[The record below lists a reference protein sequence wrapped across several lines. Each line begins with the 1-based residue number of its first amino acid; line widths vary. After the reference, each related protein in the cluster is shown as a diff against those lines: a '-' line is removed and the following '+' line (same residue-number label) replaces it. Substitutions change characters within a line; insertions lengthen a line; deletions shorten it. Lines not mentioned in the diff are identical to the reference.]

1 MANEN
6 ENTYN
11 LRQSSTTVDYSYQ
24 REGGKGGFDP
34 NYNTN
39 ITVNQ
44 TTYSVMDE
52 WLKIMSKYFNLDL
65 DRIRKHGETLND
77 SEISLLKA
85 GLFGY
90 INETMSAEVKNAVAH
105 RNTLYEE
112 YFINSA
118 SFPESIYKFAKA
130 YNVDISTAK
139 PAHMI
144 ATMAIRKTDIINSP
158 LKKEVVEDQYIKNST
173 LKTYR
178 IRLDRHNEFNV
189 GKFKFM
195 VPYDIIITIKQI
207 SPKEYAITANYDYN
221 DNLYRLSDYTNKE
234 IKVYQD
240 IVNGENYVYLSLD
253 LYQVR
258 SNTNVFNIAN
268 TDDIDGMFYTIDHQ
282 DQIAGFNVKYTVR
295 DKTYYI
301 KPYFN
306 NTFTPENREEKFCYY
321 TFVDDNKLQISFSNM
336 IGTFKPE
343 LGSTLEIEV
352 LSTKGEEGNFNFIDR
367 IEYSIN
373 NTDVTNFY
381 VMLTD
386 VRAETS
392 SAGGRNKLTLSEE
405 KSKIINKMTT
415 RDNLIMNKDLEHYF
429 QNVNTQSTYNG
440 SQITFMKK
448 RDDMLLRIYNAFLLM
463 RDNEG
468 NLLPTTTAP
477 RVDFPVQWFTDNN
490 TSNLGEGYYVI
501 PEHTIFRYNTTNKKY
516 EVVEN
521 GYDDN
526 LQNEISNDKDN
537 MIYVN
542 PFLIRI
548 DTNPILNA
556 YYYKLDINET
566 FAMNYT
572 YKNSN
577 IITNLL
583 VNQMSIEKST
593 DFKEDLNSDT
603 YTVKLNL
610 NTNEAIQDVDKKI
623 KIRGVL
629 LSKRTGKKYGYF
641 EFNRESSEKENIKG
655 NESSVYKAHLS
666 TNRSFQKGNLALTH
680 SLYNVDGEMQKE
692 VFIEEDCIIKIGIL
706 YYDADEKYRGND
718 SLNAE
723 NSIFADAFPQDL
735 QGQSTENIT
744 NYVLAT
750 SVTTANTVRL
760 YQNLTEIMSSTVSR
774 IKKGEDDT
782 TPLNQRDFGVEMIP
796 LVGIDYFADQANNQY
811 VYELLG
817 SYIQILRDAIP
828 KLENSTKVD
837 LKFYN
842 TRGPSK
848 YFYLDTDIRNDN
860 AEKISLN
867 RTDILLD
874 FTIHVYRDVQI
885 NDASDADIKK
895 FIAGFV
901 EACNDEGLLPISN
914 LMRLLEQK
922 FNIIRYI
929 EYNGVTG
936 RSADSA
942 ITNTRYQKVMRDNI
956 DLRRMTKEE
965 VIAYV
970 PEYINVK
977 KQLVDHSVEV
987 IDPNNNGKKIEKSIG
1002 SQYSDIVSITY
1013 QADY

>member
-1 MANEN
+1 
-6 ENTYN
+6 
-11 LRQSSTTVDYSYQ
+11 
-24 REGGKGGFDP
+24 
-34 NYNTN
+34 
-39 ITVNQ
+39 
-44 TTYSVMDE
+44 
-52 WLKIMSKYFNLDL
+52 
-65 DRIRKHGETLND
+65 
-77 SEISLLKA
+77 
-85 GLFGY
+85 
-90 INETMSAEVKNAVAH
+90 
-105 RNTLYEE
+105 
-112 YFINSA
+112 
-118 SFPESIYKFAKA
+118 
-130 YNVDISTAK
+130 
-139 PAHMI
+139 
-144 ATMAIRKTDIINSP
+144 
-158 LKKEVVEDQYIKNST
+158 
-173 LKTYR
+173 
-178 IRLDRHNEFNV
+178 
-189 GKFKFM
+189 
-195 VPYDIIITIKQI
+195 
-207 SPKEYAITANYDYN
+207 
-221 DNLYRLSDYTNKE
+221 
-234 IKVYQD
+234 
-240 IVNGENYVYLSLD
+240 
-253 LYQVR
+253 
-258 SNTNVFNIAN
+258 
-268 TDDIDGMFYTIDHQ
+268 
-282 DQIAGFNVKYTVR
+282 
-295 DKTYYI
+295 
-301 KPYFN
+301 
-306 NTFTPENREEKFCYY
+306 
-321 TFVDDNKLQISFSNM
+321 M

-392 SAGGRNKLTLSEE
+392 SAGGRNKLTLAEE

-593 DFKEDLNSDT
+593 NFKEDLNSDT

-774 IKKGEDDT
+774 IKKGEEDT

-796 LVGIDYFADQANNQY
+796 LVGIDYFADQSNNQY

-837 LKFYN
+837 LSSIILEDHLN
-842 TRGPSK
+842 TS
-848 YFYLDTDIRNDN
+848 T
-860 AEKISLN
+860 
-867 RTDILLD
+867 
-874 FTIHVYRDVQI
+874 
-885 NDASDADIKK
+885 
-895 FIAGFV
+895 
-901 EACNDEGLLPISN
+901 
-914 LMRLLEQK
+914 
-922 FNIIRYI
+922 
-929 EYNGVTG
+929 
-936 RSADSA
+936 
-942 ITNTRYQKVMRDNI
+942 
-956 DLRRMTKEE
+956 
-965 VIAYV
+965 
-970 PEYINVK
+970 
-977 KQLVDHSVEV
+977 
-987 IDPNNNGKKIEKSIG
+987 
-1002 SQYSDIVSITY
+1002 
-1013 QADY
+1013 

>member
-1 MANEN
+1 MANQEKN
-6 ENTYN
+6 QYN
-11 LRQSSTTVDYSYQ
+11 LRQSSTKYDYSYQ

-34 NYNTN
+34 EYNTN
-39 ITVNQ
+39 IVVNE

-65 DRIRKHGETLND
+65 ERIRKQGEKLND
-77 SEISLLKA
+77 SEVSLLKA

-130 YNVDISTAK
+130 YNVDISVAK
-139 PAHMI
+139 PSHMI

-158 LKKEVVEDQYIKNST
+158 LRKEVIEDQYIKNST
-173 LKTYR
+173 LKTYK

-195 VPYDIIITIKQI
+195 VPYDIIITVKQI

-221 DNLYRLSDYTNKE
+221 ENLYKLGEYTTRE

-240 IVNGENYVYLSLD
+240 IFNGENYVYLALD

-258 SNTNVFNIAN
+258 SNTNTFTISNN
-268 TDDIDGMFYTIDHQ
+268 DDIDGMFYTIDHQ
-282 DQIAGFNVKYTVR
+282 DQIAGFNVKYTIR
-295 DKTYYI
+295 DKTYYL
-301 KPYFN
+301 KTYFN
-306 NTFTPENREEKFCYY
+306 NTFTPEDHDEKFCYY

-336 IGTFKPE
+336 IGAFKPE

-352 LSTKGEEGNFNFIDR
+352 LSTKGEEGNFNFIDK
-367 IEYSIN
+367 IEYNIN
-373 NTDVTNFY
+373 NADITNFY
-381 VMLTD
+381 VMLTS
-386 VRAETS
+386 VKAETS
-392 SAGGRNKLTLSEE
+392 AAGGRDKLDISAE
-405 KSKIINKMTT
+405 KDRIINKMTT
-415 RDNLIMNKDLEHYF
+415 RDNLIMGKDLDNYF
-429 QNVNTQSTYNG
+429 KNVNSQSTFNG

-463 RDNEG
+463 KDNDD

-477 RVDFPVQWFTDNN
+477 NVKFPIQWFTDNN

-501 PEHTIFRYNTTNKKY
+501 PEHTIFRYNTSSKNF
-516 EVVEN
+516 EIVEN

-526 LQNEISNDKDN
+526 LQNELNNDKDN
-537 MIYVN
+537 MVYVN

-556 YYYKLDINET
+556 YYYKLDINEV

-583 VNQMSIEKST
+583 INQMSIEKST
-593 DFKEDLNSDT
+593 NFKEDLNSDT
-603 YTVKLNL
+603 YIIKLNL

-641 EFNRESSEKENIKG
+641 EFSRESNEKENIKG

-680 SLYNVDGEMQKE
+680 SLYDIDGIMQKE
-692 VFIEEDCIIKIGIL
+692 VFIEEDCIIKIGVL
-706 YYDADEKYRGND
+706 YYDSEEKFRGND

-723 NSIFADAFPQDL
+723 NSMFADAFPQDL
-735 QGQSTENIT
+735 QGQSTENIS

-750 SVTTANTVRL
+750 SVTTASTVRL
-760 YQNLTEIMSSTVSR
+760 YQNLSEVMSSTVSR
-774 IKKGEDDT
+774 VKNGEDDT
-782 TPLNQRDFGVEMIP
+782 TPFNQRDFKVEMIP
-796 LVGIDYFADQANNQY
+796 LVGIDYFADPSNNSY
-811 VYELLG
+811 VYKLLG
-817 SYIQILRDAIP
+817 SYISILRDAIP

-848 YFYLDTDIRNDN
+848 FFYLDTDIRNDK

-895 FIAGFV
+895 FIADFV

-936 RSADSA
+936 RIADSA
-942 ITNTRYQKVMRDNI
+942 SANKRYQKVLRENI
-956 DLRRMTKEE
+956 DLRRMTKQE
-965 VIAYV
+965 VIDYV
-970 PEYINVK
+970 PEYLNVK
-977 KQLVDHSVEV
+977 KQLVDHSVQ
-987 IDPNNNGKKIEKSIG
+987 IDDPSGNGKKIEKNIG
-1002 SQYSDIVSITY
+1002 SQYTAVVNVTY